1 MIKQT
6 KIFYNFVIDSDL
18 FYTIYDYLRF
28 NGQTIRDH
36 NNIHSLYDFDNLSID
51 NIKQLA
57 NDAINWLQNI
67 QLKNVYKIN
76 FDDNSPSSNTWG
88 TLYYQTLNY
97 MAIVGAE
104 HSIRMGDL
112 ATTIEWCKRTIDYLF
127 KLIDEIREP
136 NDEDLNNI

>member
-1 MIKQT
+1 MLKQT
-6 KIFYNFVIDSDL
+6 KVFYNFVIDGDL

-28 NGQTIRDH
+28 SGNEVRDH
-36 NNIHSLYDFDNLSID
+36 NNIHTLYDFDNITLE
-51 NIKQLA
+51 NAKQLA
-57 NDAINWLQNI
+57 NDAIEWLQNV
-67 QLKNVYKIN
+67 QLKKVYKVN
-76 FDDNSPSSNTWG
+76 FDDDSPRSDTWG

-127 KLIDEIREP
+127 KLIEEIHEP
-136 NDEDLNNI
+136 TDEDI